1 MIRSAKQSKISHVS
15 LATSPLIFPSD
26 HIEILQKRVF
36 SNNLIPHIALA
47 GIDTEIIRNAKE
59 IGMDKYVS
67 KIEKLAKTNFNK
79 TKLKTNKGKTSKKTI
94 KIRFG
99 PNNVHTILDSLEI
112 EH

>member
-1 MIRSAKQSKISHVS
+1 M
-15 LATSPLIFPSD
+15 IFPSD

-59 IGMDKYVS
+59 IGMNKYIS
-67 KIEKLAKTNFNK
+67 KIEKFAKTNFNK